1 MSELQ
6 KCMRALEAAGQSQ
19 VKKSLN
25 GKHVTAEVARALA
38 ITKASEAQPELTRHI
53 LNLERQRVMKAN
65 YSANYS
71 WLMKGSAPA
80 YHGAPDEDDLLEE
93 LKKIRRKEAAIVE
106 RIRLGRAEAGLD
118 DDDWSSEFSEA

>member
-53 LNLERQRVMKAN
+53 LNLERQRIMK
-65 YSANYS
+65 ANYS

>member
-65 YSANYS
+65 YS

-80 YHGAPDEDDLLEE
+80 YHGADNEDDLLEE